1 MSGPLGV
8 LLAGFS
14 GLGEHQNHQRD
25 MYAPAFAT
33 HPGFAVVGV
42 MESLD
47 SLTRSDVDVVSV
59 CVPMAER
66 VEVVTTAM
74 RAGKHVLVD
83 KPMAAGAAD
92 CAAIAAVAREK
103 GRVCLPAH
111 HQRFNPMI
119 AAAGAAVARGD
130 VGLPWNVQADLLV
143 AGGQP
148 VDAGELDNFAVYP
161 LDVVHTL
168 IGQRAVRMHAR
179 AVRGPGQG
187 DAAVLL
193 LDHEHGLT
201 STIVV
206 GRTTD
211 LAGYAPGEPAVHRYR
226 VSGSH
231 GVLDVDATKPAVTVH
246 TKASTERRWHGA
258 QSVTRMLDEL
268 SAAAADGRQSNP
280 GPADAER
287 VARLVEA
294 AHRSMESGQPVDI
307 PDESTVEA
315 RS

>member
-8 LLAGFS
+8 LLAGSS

-25 MYAPAFAT
+25 MYAPAFEA

-42 MESLD
+42 MESTD

-66 VEVVTTAM
+66 VDVITTSL

-92 CAAIAAVAREK
+92 CAAIAAVARET

-119 AAAGAAVARGD
+119 AAAGAAVARGE
-130 VGLPWNVQADLLV
+130 VGLPWNIQADLLV

-161 LDVVHTL
+161 LDVVQILT
-168 IGQRAVRMHAR
+168 GQRAVRVHAR
-179 AVRGPGQG
+179 GGP

-193 LDHEHGLT
+193 VDHEHGLT

-206 GRTTD
+206 GRTTE
-211 LAGYAPGEPAVHRYR
+211 LAGYAQGEPVVHRYR

-231 GVLDVDATKPAVTVH
+231 GVLDVDATRPAVTVH
-246 TKASTERRWHGA
+246 TKASSDRRWHGA
-258 QSVTRMLDEL
+258 GSVARMLDEL
-268 SAAAADGRQSNP
+268 YAAVTAGRQSNP

-287 VARLVEA
+287 IALVVDA
-294 AHRSMESGQPVDI
+294 AHRSIESGQP
-307 PDESTVEA
+307 ESTVEDG
-315 RS
+315 S